1 VLETKQTNVREWRIC
16 KTFQRS
22 LHDEDVR
29 ALNDEVKGETLPYA
43 ATQMGI
49 NPLCDVSGTAGPTGC
64 DPTQTAVFQLL
75 DIPTR
80 SKLCRVLLL
89 SGRKKKSERPGST
102 VYEVQYHTFVWRW
115 RCPSCEVLQF
125 EDEMIE
131 TGKASAHC
139 RGQGYQRTSLCP
151 IMFIRHSIP
160 LHCS

>member
-1 VLETKQTNVREWRIC
+1 MRSRVRLCLMLLLKWE
-16 KTFQRS
+16 
-22 LHDEDVR
+22 
-29 ALNDEVKGETLPYA
+29 Y
-43 ATQMGI
+43 
-49 NPLCDVSGTAGPTGC
+49 PLCDVSGTAGPTGC

-89 SGRKKKSERPGST
+89 SGRKKS
-102 VYEVQYHTFVWRW
+102 TFVWRW